1 MEQFYDNVDET
12 ISQQPFLEK
21 SIKSPALIQ
30 VKY

>member
-1 MEQFYDNVDET
+1 MEQVYDNLDES
-12 ISQQPFLEK
+12 ISQHPVLEK